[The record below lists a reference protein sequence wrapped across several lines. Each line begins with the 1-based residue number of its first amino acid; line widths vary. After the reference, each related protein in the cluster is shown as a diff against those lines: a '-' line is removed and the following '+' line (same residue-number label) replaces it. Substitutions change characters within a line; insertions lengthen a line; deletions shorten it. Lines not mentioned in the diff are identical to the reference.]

1 MNWRGLLI
9 NRSNIDALKK
19 NGEIWEFL
27 RAKMEAVTTESRYG
41 ERKTKNNDTDNLKGK
56 DAMVSCP

>member
-1 MNWRGLLI
+1 MTL
-9 NRSNIDALKK
+9 SKK